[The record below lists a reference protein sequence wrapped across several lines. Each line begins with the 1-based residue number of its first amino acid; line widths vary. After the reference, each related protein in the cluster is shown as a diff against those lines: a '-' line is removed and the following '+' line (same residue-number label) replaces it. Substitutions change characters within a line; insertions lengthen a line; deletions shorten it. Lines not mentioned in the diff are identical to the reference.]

1 MPSEVSLPIP
11 PSCAVERC
19 GSRHDRC
26 PQHGEQQPG
35 VLLTKKRSQSQRI
48 GSLGES
54 LFQTFCEQN
63 YLIPNK
69 PEQDF
74 GFDFLCQIDLAK
86 NLAELGQ
93 IAGTIIGF
101 SVRSTIT
108 SDGKI
113 KLTRAD
119 AECLLAAEFPTG
131 LALVKLHET
140 DPCEIFF
147 RLLDEDFTSELYA
160 FVASRKKVKHFVLKD
175 LLPGA
180 KIREEVKRAS
190 VSGFVE
196 RSRLAATKQRAEPV
210 IGAVHIEIR
219 RDSSGQETLVTAL
232 DLYKYFEQKTDSDK
246 LSLHMATFG
255 APRFRSQRLR
265 DLALK
270 ERLMGNLAR
279 LPQPYVLTGFVMD
292 EPVIAQVSNSDAAA
306 TIRLS
311 HTGNEHHVGYVHEAG
326 FALTISTR
334 KKRDGQY
341 VHEMDTLVDDA
352 SDSNWTDHLDLLR
365 FLDACRPDSKL
376 LFQGDR
382 EVVLDA
388 DYFTGLGNC
397 SNFASALLG
406 ARSIKGFDHVPVMI
420 RDMALEESHASMV
433 WLAAAASPSAHVIP
447 RGLIFGQANESD
459 CEPRNAIIEVPVV
472 CNLATATVVAWF
484 SGRGSILF
492 HQGEPCGFKVETYD
506 SREVET
512 LEKIAKISTAPEI
525 PLGPATLTLRDGV
538 FAPTSEN
545 APYRQDIHLTWY
557 LD

>member
-1 MPSEVSLPIP
+1 M
-11 PSCAVERC
+11 AK
-19 GSRHDRC
+19 HDRC

-35 VLLTKKRSQSQRI
+35 VLMTKKRSQSQRI

-69 PEQDF
+69 PGQDF
-74 GFDFLCQIDLAK
+74 GFDFLCQIDLAE

-101 SVRSTIT
+101 SVRSTAT
-108 SDGKI
+108 RDGKI

-119 AECLLAAEFPTG
+119 VESLLAAEFPTG

-147 RLLDEDFTSELYA
+147 RLLDDNFTSELYA
-160 FVASRKKVKHFVLKD
+160 FVASKKKVKHFVPND
-175 LLPGA
+175 LLPGV

-190 VSGFVE
+190 VAGFVE
-196 RSRLAATKQRAEPV
+196 RSRLAATKQRTEPV

-219 RDSSGQETLVTAL
+219 RDSDGQETLVTAL

-246 LSLHMATFG
+246 LSLHLATFG

-279 LPQPYVLTGFVMD
+279 LPQPYVLSGFVMD
-292 EPVIAQVSNSDAAA
+292 EPVLAQVSSSDAAA

-311 HTGNEHHVGYVHEAG
+311 RTGNERHFGYIHEAG

-334 KKRDGQY
+334 KKQDGQY
-341 VHEMDTLVDDA
+341 VHEMDALVDEV
-352 SDSNWTDHLDLLR
+352 SDSNWTDHLDLLK
-365 FLDACRPDSKL
+365 FLDACRPDSKFV
-376 LFQGDR
+376 FQGGR
-382 EVVLDA
+382 KVVLDA

-397 SNFASALLG
+397 SNFASALLR
-406 ARSIKGFDHVPVMI
+406 ARSFKGFDHVPVLI
-420 RDMALEESHASMV
+420 RDMALEESRAAMA
-433 WLAAAASPSAHVIP
+433 WLAAAASPGAHVIP
-447 RGLIFGQANESD
+447 RGLIFGHANESD
-459 CEPRNAIIEVPVV
+459 CEARNAIIEVPVV
-472 CNLATATVVAWF
+472 CNLATATVVTWF
-484 SGRGSILF
+484 SARGSILF
-492 HQGEPCGFKVETYD
+492 HQGEPCGFKVEAYE

-512 LEKIAKISTAPEI
+512 WEKVTKISTAPEI

-538 FAPTSEN
+538 FATTSEN
-545 APYRQDIHLTWY
+545 APYRQDIHLTWR
-557 LD
+557 LN